1 MFFGATETTCL
12 QVMCVI
18 TNILNGDPR
27 VRLSNYPSKTVVKKL
42 KKNQTY
48 LTSTT
53 NSSFLPAN
61 WKGWIIKTIS
71 YRLQVLRT
79 RATQL
84 LLTAHYF
91 QKWMGLD
98 NKLFVRSIL
107 AFPCV
112 IPWSPQFS
120 SFPGLFFDLFSF
132 FPLFPTGWFKIV
144 D

>member
-48 LTSTT
+48 LTGTT

-91 QKWMGLD
+91 QK
-98 NKLFVRSIL
+98 
-107 AFPCV
+107 
-112 IPWSPQFS
+112 
-120 SFPGLFFDLFSF
+120 
-132 FPLFPTGWFKIV
+132 
-144 D
+144 